1 MDLSDD
7 CPICLKTINIKEG
20 VRTPC
25 NHFFCSYC
33 FFKWV
38 YSNKKCPLCRK
49 QLIRDLLDSE
59 RETLEWLKEN
69 QNYAQEELLELT
81 HKNNILDSILKKK
94 KEKMIKK
101 KTEFNK
107 LNINYN
113 QLKNQIIQINNIQNR
128 RIYNNNKQRSMGS
141 MGFRIF

>member
-1 MDLSDD
+1 M
-7 CPICLKTINIKEG
+7 
-20 VRTPC
+20 
-25 NHFFCSYC
+25 SYC

-59 RETLEWLKEN
+59 RETLEWLKQN

-94 KEKMIKK
+94 KEKILVSQRAARPNDADDEEPALGEQRPHGSRDSFSAASGCSCA
-101 KTEFNK
+101 TLRGSRSPQHHRRREF
-107 LNINYN
+107 LLYITVCLY
-113 QLKNQIIQINNIQNR
+113 
-128 RIYNNNKQRSMGS
+128 
-141 MGFRIF
+141 